1 MSLKFKHI
9 ALFSTSALTLAL
21 SLQSSLLA
29 AVNADSAK
37 QTPEQSS
44 LTATTSNDSQFSTKQ
59 QKRLDMLFTR
69 LASSDDESAAKQLV
83 AEIWSIWKDPVD
95 TELLL
100 EMTKAEQLFTRGKR
114 KEAFAVL
121 DEAVQDYPGYSEI
134 WNQRATYYY
143 FDGRYEDSLNDIAKV
158 LELEPRHF
166 GAMSGKIAILMRD
179 NRLESA
185 LKTLQQALKVNPFMP
200 ERHMLKPRQ
209 DEKKKPKGLA
219 I

>member
-1 MSLKFKHI
+1 MLLKFQR
-9 ALFSTSALTLAL
+9 LTLLSLSLLAL
-21 SLQSSLLA
+21 SADA
-29 AVNADSAK
+29 AVNNENAQQNALANDIAQVQKSVK
-37 QTPEQSS
+37 
-44 LTATTSNDSQFSTKQ
+44 DSQFSTVQ
-59 QKRLDMLFTR
+59 QQRLDMLFTR
-69 LASSDDESAAKQLV
+69 LASSDDEGAAKQLI

-100 EMTKAEQLFTRGKR
+100 QMTKAEQLFTRGKR
-114 KEAFAVL
+114 KEAFVVL
-121 DEAVQDYPGYSEI
+121 DEAVKDYPGYSEI

-166 GAMSGKIAILMRD
+166 GAMSGKIAILMRES
-179 NRLESA
+179 RMESA

-200 ERHMLKPRQ
+200 ERHMLAPKP
-209 DEKKKPKGLA
+209 EIKEKPKGLA